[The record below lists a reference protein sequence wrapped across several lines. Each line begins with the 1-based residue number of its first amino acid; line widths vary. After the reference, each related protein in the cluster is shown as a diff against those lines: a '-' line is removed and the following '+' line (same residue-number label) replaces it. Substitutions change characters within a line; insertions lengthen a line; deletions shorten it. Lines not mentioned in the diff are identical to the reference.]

1 MKTKSI
7 YKFITVVITCC
18 MTICVF
24 AQKKHVNNSFSLD
37 VVKYSEKPN
46 FEKEHFH
53 VVELKNDSRISA
65 KYTISIKNTKCSKKH
80 DNKKVLSKPHGKK
93 DPELFTEIYLN
104 SISNKQQIN
113 EPVSLGPNESAK
125 IYLKT
130 KHADNMELDS
140 RHCTKLFASKLSPAK
155 SINGK
160 SGITKSVTIET
171 FVRNPNNK
179 GH

>member
-7 YKFITVVITCC
+7 YKFITVIITCC
-18 MTICVF
+18 MTIIVC

-46 FEKEHFH
+46 FKKEHIH
-53 VVELKNDSRISA
+53 IIELKNKSQVSSSYTISA
-65 KYTISIKNTKCSKKH
+65 KNYQCSKND
-80 DNKKVLSKPHGKK
+80 DNTPSKSSGKK
-93 DPELFTEIYLN
+93 YSELITEIYLN
-104 SISNKQQIN
+104 SLNNKKQII
-113 EPVSLGPNESAK
+113 EPISLGPNESAK

-130 KHADNMELDS
+130 KQENNMELDS

-160 SGITKSVTIET
+160 SSITKSVTIET